1 MNNVQLRGTLATDPR
16 LREHGETKVVE
27 FLLGVSKPGRQKD
40 ESENYRKGNLVPI
53 VTFGSQAT
61 NAARFLQK
69 GRRVVVEG
77 HISSD
82 FWPPERKAGSRLRTQ
97 IVADRIEYLDRPTV
111 GQASEPEPAVRSGRA
126 R

>member
-1 MNNVQLRGTLATDPR
+1 MNNVQLKGILATDPR

-40 ESENYRKGNLVPI
+40 ESGNYRKGNLVPI
-53 VTFGSQAT
+53 VTFGNQAT

-77 HISSD
+77 HVSSD
-82 FWPPERKAGSRLRTQ
+82 FWPPERKPGSRLRTQ
-97 IVADRIEYLDRPTV
+97 IVADRIEYLDRPSESR
-111 GQASEPEPAVRSGRA
+111 ASEPEPPARSGRG